1 MSFDV
6 SFLILIPLL
15 PLTAVVILV
24 VGKPWLGEQGHKI
37 GIPAMVLSF
46 VLSVVAFAQ
55 VASEGAFSISLYRL
69 LHSGDLTVDL
79 GLYVDQLTVLL
90 LLLVTGVSGVVHV
103 YASRYMI
110 GDPRYNRFFAVI
122 ALFTF
127 SMIMLVMS
135 NNLLM
140 LYVFWEIMGICSYL
154 LISHWG
160 ERKSSGQAATKAFL
174 VNSVADVG
182 LGFGVILTYTTFGT
196 LDIQTVLAQAG
207 AIEGITINLV
217 GWLGLDVPIQTST
230 LITLFLFMG
239 AMGKSA
245 QVPLHVWLPFAMEA
259 PTPVSALIHA
269 ATMVNAGPFLLVR
282 MSPLVILSPSAMT
295 VIALIGAMTA
305 VYATVVSLTQVDIK
319 RMLAFSTIGQI
330 GFMIMTCG
338 VGAFAVSIF
347 HMLAHGCLK
356 AFLFLSTGNALRSV
370 GSHGHEFSPVR
381 ADASSQNAV
390 WPLVAGSVLLAC
402 LPSFLIFS
410 APYEQL
416 WVSQNFAISQWTFWL
431 MGFLTVLFTA
441 VYVIRGVLVLFYQ
454 SPSLGHV
461 NVGKAIQPRFFSPRY
476 FFAVLVGLGIVGS
489 LLLALWGWFVEFL
502 SPAVGHR
509 SSVVPEGVW
518 TGWNVPLLLSLAI
531 AVGGVFVGYL
541 SLMKFSGAWFRQ
553 SDVGKRLYVHILN
566 KLYFDEMY
574 EAYVVQPTLRLAHW
588 LWRVVD
594 RQVFDALIMG
604 IANVSIT
611 LAKWLWRVVDL
622 RGIDGLVVGLGRNS
636 IGLAGWL
643 WRVVD
648 LHGIDR
654 VVVGIGHRSVGFARW
669 LWRVVDLRGVDRVV
683 VGVGQKNLSFAS
695 WLWKIIDVKVLDKQV
710 NRLGNQAEAT
720 GETMRE
726 LEPRTLQH
734 NLLVMI
740 FWLIVGIGLLYWFV
754 V

>member
-1 MSFDV
+1 M

-15 PLTAVVILV
+15 PLIAVLILLL
-24 VGKPWLGEQGHKI
+24 GRPWLGEQGHKI
-37 GIPAMVLSF
+37 GIPAMALSF
-46 VLSVVAFAQ
+46 AFSIVAFAQ
-55 VASEGAFSISLYRL
+55 VVSDGAFSIPLYQL
-69 LHSGDLTVDL
+69 IQSGNLVVNF

-90 LLLVTGVSGVVHV
+90 LLLVTGVSSVVHV

-110 GDPRYNRFFAVI
+110 GDPRYNRFFAVM

-140 LYVFWEIMGICSYL
+140 MYVFWEVMGICSYL

-182 LGFGVILTYTTFGT
+182 LGFGVILTYSTFGT
-196 LDIQTVLAQAG
+196 LDIQTILAQAPSMAG
-207 AIEGITINLV
+207 TTINLLS
-217 GWLGLDVPIQTST
+217 GLGLDLPIHALT

-282 MSPLVILSPSAMT
+282 MSPLVILSPMAMT
-295 VIALIGAMTA
+295 II
-305 VYATVVSLTQVDIK
+305 ATVGAITALFAALVSLTQVDIK

-338 VGAFAVSIF
+338 VGAFVVAIF

-356 AFLFLSTGNALRSV
+356 GFLFLSTGNALRGV
-370 GSHGHEFSPVR
+370 GSHGHEST
-381 ADASSQNAV
+381 SSL
-390 WPLVAGSVLLAC
+390 PHEGSSRSLWSLMSGAVLLAL
-402 LPSFLIFS
+402 LPPFLIFS
-410 APYEQL
+410 GPYERM
-416 WVSQNFAISQWTFWL
+416 WISQHVATAQWTFWL
-431 MGFLTVLFTA
+431 IGFLTVFFTGM
-441 VYVIRGVLVLFYQ
+441 YIIRGVLILFRQ
-454 SPSLGHV
+454 STPTLHG
-461 NVGKAIQPRFFSPRY
+461 VGMVSETTRPRLFSP
-476 FFAVLVGLGIVGS
+476 LHLTGILIGIGTCGGT
-489 LLLALWGWFVEFL
+489 LLILWSWFVEFL
-502 SPAVGHR
+502 SPVVGQG
-509 SSVVPEGVW
+509 SIPATEGFSESMS
-518 TGWNVPLLLSLAI
+518 PHLFLSLMV
-531 AVGGVFVGYL
+531 AVSGVIVGYL
-541 SLMKFSGAWFRQ
+541 SFTKFTGSWWRQ
-553 SDVGKRLYVHILN
+553 SAMRKRWYVHFLN
-566 KLYFDEMY
+566 KLYFDEVY
-574 EAYVVQPTLRLAHW
+574 EAYVVQPTIGLAQW

-594 RQVFDALIMG
+594 RQGFDALIMG
-604 IANVSIT
+604 IANVSVVT
-611 LAKWLWRVVDL
+611 AKWLWRVVDL

-636 IGLAGWL
+636 IGMAGWL

-654 VVVGIGHRSVGFARW
+654 VVVGLGQRSVGFAKW

-683 VGVGQKNLSFAS
+683 VGIGKQSIGIAN
-695 WLWKIIDVKVLDKQV
+695 WLWNVIDIKVLDKNV
-710 NRLGNQAEAT
+710 NRLADQTEAT
-720 GETMRE
+720 GDMMRE
-726 LEPRTLQH
+726 MEPRTLQH
-734 NLLVMI
+734 HLLVMI
-740 FWLIVGIGLLYWFV
+740 FWLIVGMGLLFWFV